1 MLRGR
6 FEPSVMRKFEL
17 ALHPD
22 KTRLIR
28 FGRHAAKQR
37 EKLSEMSEAE
47 FTSFLSTFLG
57 CAKAHS
63 RDGTILFVFMDWRH
77 LFELTCAGRE
87 QGLVAKN
94 LIVWAKDNAGMGTFY
109 RSKHELLFV
118 FKNGDAA
125 HTNTFAV
132 LQ

>member
-1 MLRGR
+1 
-6 FEPSVMRKFEL
+6 
-17 ALHPD
+17 
-22 KTRLIR
+22 
-28 FGRHAAKQR
+28 
-37 EKLSEMSEAE
+37 
-47 FTSFLSTFLG
+47 
-57 CAKAHS
+57 
-63 RDGTILFVFMDWRH
+63 
-77 LFELTCAGRE
+77 
-87 QGLVAKN
+87 LVAKN

>member
-1 MLRGR
+1 
-6 FEPSVMRKFEL
+6 
-17 ALHPD
+17 
-22 KTRLIR
+22 
-28 FGRHAAKQR
+28 
-37 EKLSEMSEAE
+37 
-47 FTSFLSTFLG
+47 
-57 CAKAHS
+57 
-63 RDGTILFVFMDWRH
+63 MDWRH